1 MPTVFFI
8 GATGSIGGQ
17 YFFTEQRAFL
27 TRIVC
32 LPGTV
37 LEAIVKAY
45 PSFTYKAFVR
55 NESTLDAFNDAL
67 GPTAPKIES
76 VKGTFEDADLI
87 AQVTSDSDYVV
98 NTADCDN
105 IGLKDALL
113 KGFRKRFDEGK
124 GLSGL
129 VQISG
134 TALYLDGSKEGRHD
148 SQAKVWTV
156 SVPGVSLI

>member
-1 MPTVFFI
+1 MSTVFFI

-17 YFFTEQRAFL
+17 CFTKPPAFL
-27 TRIVC
+27 THIFH
-32 LPGTV
+32 LTGTV

-45 PSFTYKAFVR
+45 PSFTYKALVR
-55 NESTLDAFNDAL
+55 NESALDAFNDAL
-67 GPTAPKIES
+67 GPTAPKIQS
-76 VKGTFEDADLI
+76 VKGTYDDVDLI
-87 AQVTSDSDYVV
+87 AQVTSESDYVV

-134 TALYLDGSKEGRHD
+134 CAIYLEGPKDGKHD
-148 SQAKVWTV
+148 PQAKVWTV
-156 SVPGVSLI
+156 SVGSL